1 MKPARKILPHNFWS
15 IYPNNMNLIQIITQT
30 IIGRWKPSKPR
41 VMLDS
46 PKIEIS
52 NLFAQKA
59 PLIVEIGVG
68 KGLFIR
74 KYAQQTPEMNFL
86 GIEKFLKWTR
96 HAAKRIEN
104 AKLPNVKLVAAPA
117 EEILPQLLDESVH
130 EFHILFPDPW
140 PKRRHNQRRVIQN
153 GTIQLMHEKLEPRG
167 LLHIATDH
175 KEYYDWICKILKPWI
190 DHHFDQQINMQN
202 KVLSNYQIK
211 YMKEGRP
218 IYELHLLK
226 R

>member
-15 IYPNNMNLIQIITQT
+15 IYRNNMNLIQVITQT

-86 GIEKFLKWTR
+86 G
-96 HAAKRIEN
+96 
-104 AKLPNVKLVAAPA
+104 
-117 EEILPQLLDESVH
+117 
-130 EFHILFPDPW
+130 
-140 PKRRHNQRRVIQN
+140 
-153 GTIQLMHEKLEPRG
+153 
-167 LLHIATDH
+167 
-175 KEYYDWICKILKPWI
+175 Y
-190 DHHFDQQINMQN
+190 
-202 KVLSNYQIK
+202 
-211 YMKEGRP
+211 
-218 IYELHLLK
+218 
-226 R
+226 